1 MVLFFRCKVTVE
13 EPGDREGDKKDER
26 RNPDAPKK
34 TEFSLLQ
41 NSH

>member
-1 MVLFFRCKVTVE
+1 MALFFRYKVTVE
-13 EPGDREGDKKDER
+13 EPGNCEGNKKDER

-34 TEFSLLQ
+34 TEISLLQ

>member
-13 EPGDREGDKKDER
+13 EPGNCEGDKKDER

-34 TEFSLLQ
+34 TEFGLLQ
-41 NSH
+41 NPH